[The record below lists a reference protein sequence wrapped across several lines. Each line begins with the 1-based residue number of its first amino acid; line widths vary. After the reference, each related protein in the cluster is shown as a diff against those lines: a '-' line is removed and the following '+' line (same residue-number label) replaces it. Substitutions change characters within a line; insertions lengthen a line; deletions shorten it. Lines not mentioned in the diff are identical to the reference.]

1 MKRRT
6 LLILGAA
13 AAASI
18 PLAAC
23 GTDQNPLAPTTSS
36 SPGGGGSTNGGGSV
50 VVGSANFT
58 ESMVIA
64 ELYAQAMKAK
74 GVDASTRLGIGSRE
88 VYLRALR
95 DGSVQAVPEYGGNL
109 LQYVDANNPAGTAEE
124 IAAALGEK
132 VGPDLAVLDVAQAAN
147 QDVYC
152 VTRAYS
158 QENGL
163 TSLADLQKIAAD
175 AILGGPAEL
184 RDRPY
189 GPPGLESIYRATFKE
204 FRTYDALA
212 VKVRDLTS
220 NTIQVATFFTTDA
233 AIGDNDLVMLTDPEV
248 MILPQPVIPL
258 VRADVRDNT
267 AAVEA
272 INAVQAQLRTEDL
285 TAMNKQVD
293 VDRRNPDEAAGDWL
307 KEKGLV

>member
-6 LLILGAA
+6 LLILGTA

-23 GTDQNPLAPTTSS
+23 GANQNPLGPATSS
-36 SPGGGGSTNGGGSV
+36 TPGAGGGGGGAV

-64 ELYAQAMKAK
+64 ELYAQAMKAQ
-74 GVDASTRLGIGSRE
+74 GVDASTRPGIGSRE

-95 DGSVQAVPEYGGNL
+95 DGSVHVVPEYGGNL
-109 LQYVDANNPAGTAEE
+109 LQYVDAENPAATPEE
-124 IAAALGEK
+124 IAAALAET
-132 VGPDLAVLDVAQAAN
+132 VGPDLAVLNVAQAAN

-158 QENGL
+158 EEQGL
-163 TSLADLQKIAAD
+163 ASLADLTKVDQD

-184 RDRPY
+184 KDRPY
-189 GPPGLESIYRATFKE
+189 GPPGLESIYRVTFKE

-220 NTIQVATFFTTDA
+220 NTVQVATFFTTDA
-233 AIGDNDLVMLTDPEV
+233 AIGDNDLVMLADPEV

-258 VRADVRDNT
+258 VRADVQQNA
-267 AAVEA
+267 AAVDA
-272 INAVQAQLRTEDL
+272 MNAVQAQLRTEDL

-293 VDRRNPDEAAGDWL
+293 VERRNPDEAAGEWL

>member
-6 LLILGAA
+6 LLLLGAA
-13 AAASI
+13 AAASV
-18 PLAAC
+18 PLSAC
-23 GTDQNPLAPTTSS
+23 GANQNPLDSGATPDAQT
-36 SPGGGGSTNGGGSV
+36 GNGGGSSGPL

-64 ELYAQAMKAK
+64 ELYAQAIRAK
-74 GVDASTRLGIGSRE
+74 GVEVSTRHGIGSRE

-95 DGSVQAVPEYGGNL
+95 DGSIQIVPEYGGNL
-109 LQYVDANNPAGTAEE
+109 LQYLDDENPAGTTEE
-124 IAAALGEK
+124 IAQALGE
-132 VGPDLAVLDVAQAAN
+132 VAGPDLAVLDPASAAN

-158 QENGL
+158 EEHGI
-163 TSLADLQKIAAD
+163 TSLADLPKIADD

-184 RDRPY
+184 KDRPY
-189 GPPGLESIYRATFKE
+189 GPPGLEAIYRATFRE

-220 NTIQVATFFTTDA
+220 GTIQVATFFTTDS
-233 AIGDNDLVMLTDPEV
+233 AIGENDLVMLEDPEV

-258 VRADVRDNT
+258 LRADLKDDS
-267 AAVEA
+267 AVAEA
-272 INAVQAQLRTEDL
+272 VNAVQAELQTEDL
-285 TAMNKQVD
+285 TAMNREVD
-293 VDRRNPDEAAGDWL
+293 VERRNPEEAAEAWL
-307 KEKGLV
+307 TEKGLV

>member
-13 AAASI
+13 AAAAV
-18 PLAAC
+18 PLSAC
-23 GTDQNPLAPTTSS
+23 GANQNPLAPTS
-36 SPGGGGSTNGGGSV
+36 SPSPGGAGAGGGGSV
-50 VVGSANFT
+50 IVGSANFT

-74 GVDASTRLGIGSRE
+74 GVDASTRHGIGSRE

-95 DGSVQAVPEYGGNL
+95 DGSIQMVPEYGGNL
-109 LQYVDANNPAGTAEE
+109 LQYVDEENPASTAQE
-124 IAAALGEK
+124 IEAALAEA
-132 VGPDLAVLDVAQAAN
+132 VAPDLAVLTAAEAAN

-158 QENGL
+158 DEHGIK
-163 TSLADLQKIAAD
+163 SLADLSKIAGD

-184 RDRPY
+184 KDRAY
-189 GPPGLESIYRATFKE
+189 GPPGLEAIYRATFKE

-220 NTIQVATFFTTDA
+220 DTIQVATFFTTDA
-233 AIGDNDLVMLTDPEV
+233 AIGDNDLVMLEDPEV

-258 VRADVRDNT
+258 LRADVKDNT
-267 AAVEA
+267 AAVDA
-272 INAVQAQLRTEDL
+272 VNAVQAELKTEDL
-285 TAMNKQVD
+285 VAMNKQVD

-307 KEKGLV
+307 KEKGLA

>member
-6 LLILGAA
+6 LLLLGAA
-13 AAASI
+13 AAATL

-23 GTDQNPLAPTTSS
+23 GADQNPLAPTTSP
-36 SPGGGGSTNGGGSV
+36 SPGSEGAAGGGAV

-58 ESMVIA
+58 ESIVIA
-64 ELYAQAMKAK
+64 ELYAQAMRAK
-74 GVDASTRLGIGSRE
+74 GVDASTRHGIGSRE

-95 DGSVQAVPEYGGNL
+95 DGSIQAVPEYGGNL
-109 LQYVDANNPAGTAEE
+109 LQYVDEENPASTPEE
-124 IAAALGEK
+124 IAAALAEK
-132 VGPDLAVLDVAQAAN
+132 VGPDLAVLDVAEAAN

-158 QENGL
+158 EENGL
-163 TSLADLQKIAAD
+163 TSLADLPKVAGN

-184 RDRPY
+184 KDRPY

-233 AIGDNDLVMLTDPEV
+233 AIGDNDLVMLADPEV
-248 MILPQPVIPL
+248 MILPQPVVPL
-258 VRADVRDNT
+258 VRADVRNNA

-272 INAVQAQLRTEDL
+272 INAVQAELRTEDL

-293 VDRRNPDEAAGDWL
+293 VERRNPDEAAGDWL